1 MRSKHYTRLNKH
13 GKKQPFDPFEFA
25 EEDVDKDFRKGFV
38 MDTGMEA
45 GFPPIQVRVPIEIV
59 KEKPK
64 KKLTTRQR
72 VRKVIKEKMEEM
84 S

>member
-1 MRSKHYTRLNKH
+1 MERE
-13 GKKQPFDPFEFA
+13 QPYDPFEFA
-25 EEDVDKDFRKGFV
+25 EEEVDKKYRKDFV

-45 GFPPIQVRVPIEIV
+45 GNAATPAQPRIGDVPVPIEVV

-64 KKLTTRQR
+64 PKLTTRQK
-72 VRKVIKEKMEEM
+72 VRQAIKEM